1 MKSTLQRLLL
11 ILPRDWAHAA
21 LALSVL
27 FFVGCGGGGGGS
39 STPTTPVPPPPV
51 PAPPPATAPTITLD
65 VAPDTVQPSASASLT
80 WSSTN
85 ASACAASGGWSGEK
99 GVNGAESTGPLM
111 ADTAYTL
118 TCSGAGGTAAETVIA
133 GIAPPPPGGTP
144 PPTVTLT
151 VAPSTVASGS
161 SATLNW
167 SSTNA
172 TACTAAG
179 NWTGSKPTAG
189 SASTGALT
197 SNSSFALTCTGAGG
211 SATQSVNV
219 TVTSATAPS
228 VTLNATPTTV
238 TSGGSTTLS
247 WNSSNA
253 TSCTA
258 SGGWSGAKAV
268 SGSETRSSLTAN
280 TTFTLTCTGS
290 GGSATQSVSVTVAPP
305 AAPSI
310 TLTATP
316 TTVTS
321 GGSTTLNWTTANA
334 NACTASGGWSGT
346 RPLNGSEAR
355 GGLAATTTFT
365 LVCTGA
371 GGSASQSVTV
381 TVTAGGPPPPTVAL
395 SAVPTTV
402 AYGNSTTLNWSS
414 SNASSCTASGGWSG
428 SRPTS
433 GSAASGPLT
442 ANTSFTLTCTGS
454 GGSAS
459 QLVTVT
465 VTPPPAP
472 SVTLS
477 AAPTTVA
484 SGGSSTLSWNSSN
497 ATSCTASGAWTGAKS
512 TSGTETR
519 TNLTA
524 NSTFTLTCTGAGGSA
539 NQSVIVTVTQPTP
552 PTVSLTATPTTVPS
566 GGSSTL
572 NWSST
577 NATSCTASGGWTGAK
592 ALGGSETLTNRTQTA
607 SYTLSCSG
615 AGGTASQTVT
625 VSVTPVT
632 PAPTLVLTA
641 NPNAIVQG
649 NASTLNWTSSNAT
662 SCTASGDW
670 SGGKALSGSQST
682 GTLTAVRTH
691 SYTLSCTGA
700 GGSVSQ
706 TATVAV
712 GPLPAPTVTL
722 SANPAQVASGGTSV
736 LSWSSQNATS
746 CTASGGW
753 SGAKNLSGTEQTAA
767 LAQSTTFSLACTG
780 LGGTGNASTTVT
792 VGGGQPT
799 FPLATFPLR
808 VEAGKRYL
816 IDAAGKPFLMNGE
829 SAWGLMTKL
838 TREQV
843 LQYLDDRRAKGIN
856 TIMVMLVSHHEHIG
870 PSTNVYGQAPFT
882 TVNDF
887 ATPNEQYFTHTD
899 WVLSRAAER
908 GMLVLL
914 APLYAGYGGTSA
926 QGFWPAMQAAGT
938 TKLQAYGQYVAKR
951 YRGYNNLLWV
961 QGGDFTPTN
970 ETGKNLVRAIANG
983 IRIEIPNALQ
993 TFHGGRFTNAMAYW
1007 GTGEPWLT
1015 VNNIYTDQNVVVQYA
1030 FQEYAR
1036 TTVPFF
1042 LIEAHYENE
1051 HGVDE
1056 RKLRSQAYQ
1065 AMLSGASGHVM
1076 GNWPMWAFASG
1087 WQAALNS
1094 RGSVTLPHM
1103 RGLFEARSWWT
1114 LQPDTTG
1121 QFMTGGADS
1130 GVNRA
1135 VAATAA
1141 DRSFA
1146 VAYMPTIRTLT
1157 LNLAQMSGPRVNAR
1171 WCDPANGVCTPV
1183 TGSPFNASG
1192 SQTFLPAANN
1202 SGNYGDWTLVLESTQ

>member
-1 MKSTLQRLLL
+1 MLERLLQ
-11 ILPRDWAHAA
+11 ILPREWAHAA
-21 LALSVL
+21 LALSVI
-27 FFVGCGGGGGGS
+27 FFVGCGGGS
-39 STPTTPVPPPPV
+39 SGLDTPTPAPPV
-51 PAPPPATAPTITLD
+51 PVPLPAEAPTIALD
-65 VAPDTVQPSASASLT
+65 IAPDTVPPSATASLT

-99 GVNGAESTGPLM
+99 GVNGAESTGPLL
-111 ADTAYTL
+111 AETAYML
-118 TCSGAGGTAAETVIA
+118 TCSGAGGTAAKTVIA
-133 GIAPPPPGGTP
+133 GVAPPGGPQP
-144 PPTVTLT
+144 PLVTLT
-151 VAPSTVASGS
+151 AVPSTVASGS
-161 SATLNW
+161 SATLTW
-167 SSTNA
+167 SSSNA

-179 NWTGSKPTAG
+179 NWTGSKPISG

-197 SNSSFALTCTGAGG
+197 SNSSFALTCTGPGG
-211 SATQSVNV
+211 SATQSANV

-228 VTLNATPTTV
+228 VTLTAAPTTV
-238 TSGGSTTLS
+238 TRGGSATLTWS
-247 WNSSNA
+247 SSNA

-258 SGGWSGAKAV
+258 SGGWSGTKVV
-268 SGSETRSSLTAN
+268 SGSEPRSGLTAN
-280 TTFTLTCTGS
+280 STFTLTCTGA
-290 GGSATQSVSVTVAPP
+290 GGAATQSVSVTVTPP
-305 AAPSI
+305 AAPTI

-321 GGSTTLNWTTANA
+321 GGSTSLNWTTANA

-355 GGLAATTTFT
+355 GGLTGTTTFT
-365 LVCTGA
+365 LACTGA
-371 GGSASQSVTV
+371 GGSATQSVTV
-381 TVTAGGPPPPTVAL
+381 TVTPSGGPPPPNVAL

-414 SNASSCTASGGWSG
+414 NNASSCTASGGWSG

-433 GSAASGPLT
+433 GSAASGALT
-442 ANTSFTLTCTGS
+442 ANSSFTLTCTGA
-454 GGSAS
+454 GGSANQS
-459 QLVTVT
+459 VTVT

-472 SVTLS
+472 SVMLS
-477 AAPTTVA
+477 AAPPTVA
-484 SGGSSTLSWNSSN
+484 SGGSSTLSWSSSN
-497 ATSCTASGAWTGAKS
+497 ATSCTASGAWTGAKA
-512 TSGTETR
+512 TSGSETR
-519 TNLTA
+519 TSLTA
-524 NSTFTLTCTGAGGSA
+524 NSTFTLTCTGGGGSA
-539 NQSVIVTVTQPTP
+539 VQSVIVTVTPSSP
-552 PTVSLTATPTTVPS
+552 PTVALTATPTTVAS

-572 NWSST
+572 SWSST
-577 NATSCTASGGWTGAK
+577 NATGCTASGGWTGSKPLSGAE
-592 ALGGSETLTNRTQTA
+592 ARTNLTQTA

-625 VSVTPVT
+625 VNVTPAL
-632 PAPTLVLTA
+632 PAPTLLLTA
-641 NPNAIVQG
+641 TPSAVVQG
-649 NASTLNWTSSNAT
+649 NAATLNWTSSNAT

-670 SGGKALSGSQST
+670 TGGKVLSGSQST
-682 GTLTAVRTH
+682 GTLSAVRNH
-691 SYTLSCTGA
+691 SYTLSCSGA

-706 TATVAV
+706 TANVTV
-712 GPLPAPTVTL
+712 GSLPAPTVTL
-722 SANPAQVASGGTSV
+722 SANPAQVAQGGTSV
-736 LSWSSQNATS
+736 LTWSSQNATS

-753 SGAKNLSGTEQTAA
+753 SGAKNPSGTEQTAA

-799 FPLATFPLR
+799 FPQATFPLR
-808 VEAGKRYL
+808 QEAGKRYL
-816 IDAAGKPFLMNGE
+816 VDAAGKPFLMNGE

-843 LQYLDDRRAKGIN
+843 VQYLDDRRAKGIN

-887 ATPNEQYFTHTD
+887 ATPNEQYFTHAD
-899 WVLSRAAER
+899 WVLTRASER

-938 TKLQAYGQYVAKR
+938 AKLQAYGQYVGKR
-951 YRGYNNLLWV
+951 YRGYNNILWV

-983 IRIEIPNALQ
+983 IRAEIPNVLQ

-1051 HGVDE
+1051 HGVNE
-1056 RKLRSQAYQ
+1056 RILRSQAYQ
-1065 AMLSGASGHVM
+1065 ALLSGASGHVM
-1076 GNWPMWAFASG
+1076 GIWPMWAFASN

-1121 QFMTGGADS
+1121 QLMTGGAES

-1135 VAATAA
+1135 VAATAT

-1146 VAYMPTIRTLT
+1146 VSYMPTIRTLT
-1157 LNLAQMSGPRVNAR
+1157 LNLAQLAGPRVNAR

-1192 SQTFLPAANN
+1192 SQTFRPAANN
-1202 SGNYGDWTLVLESTQ
+1202 SSNYGDWTLVLESTP